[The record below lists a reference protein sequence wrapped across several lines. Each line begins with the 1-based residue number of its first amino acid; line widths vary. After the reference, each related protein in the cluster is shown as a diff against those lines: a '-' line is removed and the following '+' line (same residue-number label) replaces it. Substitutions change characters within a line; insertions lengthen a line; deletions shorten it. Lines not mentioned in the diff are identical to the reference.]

1 MRNGPG
7 KHSVRSRN
15 SCRRAKVMA
24 LAIREDDRLCP
35 SSTRRE
41 FGASGL
47 RPQLRA
53 QVSSAEV
60 IWTLK
65 VKEQSWSH
73 AFLGSEDSSE
83 VVSVVHTMRAIFSRE
98 RGRGDRQQKIALEF
112 MKRLQSGLCSKNQ
125 GRFWRDV
132 VGCRGGPVWRP
143 RSRLSLVATSH
154 LRVRQMLALAA
165 SFFLGGASELRR
177 WVGPGLAVAR
187 HPCRLSHPPV
197 LSSFRPS

>member
-1 MRNGPG
+1 MTGC
-7 KHSVRSRN
+7 VQ
-15 SCRRAKVMA
+15 
-24 LAIREDDRLCP
+24 
-35 SSTRRE
+35 

-60 IWTLK
+60 DMDPESQRTVMVACI
-65 VKEQSWSH
+65 
-73 AFLGSEDSSE
+73 LGSEDSSE
-83 VVSVVHTMRAIFSRE
+83 VVSVVHIMRAIFSRE

-154 LRVRQMLALAA
+154 SRVRQMLALAA